1 MFTIYEAD
9 VPGLAAA
16 PSLLG
21 HRELM
26 QINYPKRHHA
36 TNQRRARHDRRRSS
50 TNDRIR
56 LISGK
61 IRYEGRSDT
70 VAIMLDRWSAA
81 CATFWNPTRQAQMV
95 QLHVAAYAHL
105 RMETSEWRAILG
117 ASRRPIRRLDPGRS

>member
-1 MFTIYEAD
+1 MFNIYEAD

-50 TNDRIR
+50 TNDRI
-56 LISGK
+56 L
-61 IRYEGRSDT
+61 
-70 VAIMLDRWSAA
+70 
-81 CATFWNPTRQAQMV
+81 TRQAQMV

-105 RMETSEWRAILG
+105 RMETSEWWAILG

>member
-1 MFTIYEAD
+1 MFNIYEAD

-26 QINYPKRHHA
+26 QINCPKRHHA
-36 TNQRRARHDRRRSS
+36 TNQCRARHDRRRSS

-70 VAIMLDRWSAA
+70 VAIMLDRWS
-81 CATFWNPTRQAQMV
+81 CATFWDLTRQAQMV

-117 ASRRPIRRLDPGRS
+117 VSRRPIRRPDPGRS